1 MNRIER
7 LLLYGSNLWYLGEGL
22 LGPLFAVFAEK
33 IGGDVLDIAW
43 AWATYM
49 VVTGVMNIVFGKLSD
64 TRFNKARLMVWGY
77 SLNALCTF
85 GYLLVDRPL
94 TLFIVQAG
102 LGLASAMATPTWN
115 ALYAAHESK
124 RKAGFLWGLA
134 DGEAQI
140 ITGVSTVIGGFIV
153 TLWSFTALF
162 LIMGC
167 MQVVATVYQSRI
179 LRRA

>member
-7 LLLYGSNLWYLGEGL
+7 VLLYGSNLWYLGEGMF
-22 LGPLFAVFAEK
+22 GPLFAVFAER
-33 IGGDVLDIAW
+33 IGGDVLDIVW

-64 TRFNKARLMVWGY
+64 RHVNKARLMVWGY
-77 SLNALCTF
+77 GLNALCTF
-85 GYLLVDRPL
+85 GYLLVNRPAM
-94 TLFIVQAG
+94 LFLVQIG

-115 ALYAAHESK
+115 ALYAEHESK

-140 ITGVSTVIGGFIV
+140 IMGVSAIIGGYIV
-153 TLWSFTALF
+153 SVWSFTALF
-162 LIMGC
+162 ILMGSV
-167 MQVVATVYQSRI
+167 QVVATVYQARI
-179 LRRA
+179 LRR

>member
-33 IGGDVLDIAW
+33 IGGDILDIAW
-43 AWATYM
+43 AWAIYM
-49 VVTGVMNIVFGKLSD
+49 VVTGVMNIVLGKLSD
-64 TRFNKARLMVWGY
+64 TRFNKARMMVWGY
-77 SLNALCTF
+77 ALNALCTF

-115 ALYAAHESK
+115 ALYAANESK

-140 ITGVSTVIGGFIV
+140 ITGVSAVLGGLIV
-153 TLWSFTALF
+153 TFWSFTALF
-162 LIMGC
+162 TIMGVI
-167 MQVVATVYQSRI
+167 QVVATVYQARI
-179 LRRA
+179 LRRG